1 MFRDKNQSV
10 KKSPKDWSGLR
21 LLTVFAFIVL
31 SQMLSACASTGSSAN
46 EIDVRADNA
55 LSELEKESGE
65 GMALLAEVPG
75 YLVFPNVVKAG
86 LGIGAESG
94 KGVLRVGRKTVD
106 YYRMSS
112 GSIGLQLGIQ
122 SKSVII
128 AFRTLSALEQ
138 FRHSDGWQAGVDGSI
153 AVANIGAGRSLDM
166 GSSGDPVVG
175 IVFGAKGL
183 MYNLTLEG
191 TKITKLDVPVET
203 LPGQLGTATRAKADL
218 EYYSSTIEKLANGGR
233 SCDVGILSRWDNYI
247 TRVSDKGAFNGLNPG
262 DKILSLNGEEITP
275 ANLFELLS
283 KYDPGDELVLAVRR
297 GSKNVDVRIVCGD
310 ATEVRLAKY
319 SMIQAAADSRWQDCI
334 DQSYTADRIRGAQ
347 IAFSATYRLNCNE
360 VNRCGY
366 GRCPAPDRTDAEIW
380 YTARVRA
387 LEEAAFAD
395 DKLTLIRAD
404 VLTMISSLEKA
415 GYPRLANDLESQLEA
430 ADAATPAT
438 AAGRATPSQT
448 TTSYGSCFAVSDS
461 EILTSNHVVTDAD
474 SISVRFEDGIEREA
488 VISQRSQ
495 SNDLALLKIGG
506 KAPAHLS
513 LAPVRSLEV
522 GQQIFTIG
530 YPVTSILGTEAKFT
544 EGSVSALSG
553 IQGDASYFQMSVPVQ
568 PGNSGGPV
576 VNMKGEVVGIVAA
589 TAAIEAFYASS
600 GALPQNVNWASKSDS
615 ARLLFSPSSVG
626 TRAGDRRQAIQ
637 RAKDAACQVS
647 AIMN

>member
-10 KKSPKDWSGLR
+10 KRSPKDWSGLR

-31 SQMLSACASTGSSAN
+31 VQMLSACASTGSPAN
-46 EIDVRADNA
+46 EIDVRADIA
-55 LSELEKESGE
+55 LSALAKESDE
-65 GMALLAEVPG
+65 GMALVAEVPG

-94 KGVLRVGRKTVD
+94 KGVLRVGGKTVA

-112 GSIGLQLGIQ
+112 GSIGFQLGIQ

-128 AFRTLSALEQ
+128 TFRTLSALEQ
-138 FRHSDGWQAGVDGSI
+138 FRHSAGWQAGVDGSI
-153 AVANIGAGRSLDM
+153 AVANIGAGKSLGM
-166 GSSGDPVVG
+166 GSSGNPVVG
-175 IVFGAKGL
+175 IVFGTKGL

-203 LPGQLGTATRAKADL
+203 LPDQLGTAKVAKADL
-218 EYYSSTIEKLANGGR
+218 EYYSSNVEKWANGRR
-233 SCDVGILSRWDNYI
+233 SCGVGILSVWDNYI
-247 TRVSDKGAFNGLNPG
+247 TRVSDKGAFNGLKAG
-262 DKILSLNGEEITP
+262 DKFLSLNGEKITP
-275 ANLFELLS
+275 ANRPELFS
-283 KYDPGDELVLAVRR
+283 KYDPGVELVLEIRR
-297 GSKNVDVRIVCGD
+297 GSKNVDVRVVCAD
-310 ATEVRLAKY
+310 ATEVQLADF

-334 DQSYTADRIRGAQ
+334 DQSYMADRIRGAETS
-347 IAFSATYRLNCNE
+347 FSADYRLYCNE
-360 VNRCGY
+360 EKRCSY
-366 GRCPAPDRTDAEIW
+366 GRCPTPNLTDAEIW

-395 DKLTLIRAD
+395 NKLTLIRAD

-415 GYPRLANDLESQLEA
+415 GYPRLANDLESQLKA
-430 ADAATPAT
+430 ADAATTAT
-438 AAGRATPSQT
+438 AAGRATPSQA
-448 TTSYGSCFAVSDS
+448 TTSYGTCFAVSDS
-461 EILTSNHVVTDAD
+461 EILTSNHVVADSD
-474 SISVRFEDGIEREA
+474 SISVRFEDGIESEA
-488 VISQRSQ
+488 VVSQRSQ

-506 KAPAHLS
+506 KTPAHLPF
-513 LAPVRSLEV
+513 APVRSLEV
-522 GQQIFTIG
+522 GQEIFTIG

-576 VNMKGEVVGIVAA
+576 VNMKGAVVGIVAA

-626 TRAGDRRQAIQ
+626 TRAADRRQAIK
-637 RAKDAACQVS
+637 RAKEAVCQVR
-647 AIMN
+647 AITN